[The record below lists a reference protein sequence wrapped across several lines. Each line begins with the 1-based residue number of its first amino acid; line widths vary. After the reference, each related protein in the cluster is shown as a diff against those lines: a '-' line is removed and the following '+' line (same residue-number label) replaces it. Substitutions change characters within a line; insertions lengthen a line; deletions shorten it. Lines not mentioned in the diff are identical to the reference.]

1 MFFIFARRKGKQRNG
16 MNQVNPFW
24 GNIFKTKNAD
34 RQSILLLLNKIPL
47 FADLH
52 KGELREIE
60 RLIHRRQYKSGE
72 VIFWEDEPGVG
83 MYIVQ
88 KGEVGIYK
96 DYADPRQKELA
107 RMEFGDFFGEM
118 ALLENDCR
126 SATAVALGETHLLG
140 LFHPD
145 LFDLFERKPQLGKK
159 MLTTLANMLAQR
171 LRRTNAEWQEL
182 AQNSPRTARN
192 KKALS

>member
-1 MFFIFARRKGKQRNG
+1 MSQI
-16 MNQVNPFW
+16 NPFW
-24 GNIFKTKNAD
+24 GNIFKTKNVD
-34 RQSILLLLNKIPL
+34 RQNILQLLKKIPL
-47 FADLH
+47 FSELR
-52 KGELREIE
+52 KSELREIE
-60 RLIHRRQYKSGE
+60 RLIHQRQYKSGE

-96 DYADPRQKELA
+96 DYTAPRQKELA
-107 RMEFGDFFGEM
+107 RLEFGDFFGEM

-126 SATAVALGETHLLG
+126 SATAVSLGEANLLG

-159 MLTTLANMLAQR
+159 MLTALTNMLAQR
-171 LRRTNAEWQEL
+171 LRRTNAELQEL
-182 AQNSPRTARN
+182 SKNSPQPAHD
-192 KKALS
+192 KKAQP

>member
-1 MFFIFARRKGKQRNG
+1 MSQINS
-16 MNQVNPFW
+16 FW
-24 GNIFKTKNAD
+24 GNIFKSKNSGRKD
-34 RQSILLLLNKIPL
+34 ILLLLKKIPL
-47 FADLH
+47 FAELG

-60 RLIHRRQYKSGE
+60 RLIHHRQYKSGE

-88 KGEVGIYK
+88 KGEVGIFK
-96 DYADPRQKELA
+96 DYTTPGQKELA
-107 RMEFGDFFGEM
+107 RLEFGDFFGEM

-126 SATAVALGETHLLG
+126 SASAVALSAAHLLG

-145 LFDLFERKPQLGKK
+145 LFNLFERKPQLGNK

-171 LRRTNAEWQEL
+171 LRRTNVELQEL
-182 AQNSPRTARN
+182 AKNSPRPARD
-192 KKALS
+192 KKALP

>member
-1 MFFIFARRKGKQRNG
+1 
-16 MNQVNPFW
+16 MNPINPLW
-24 GNIFKTKNAD
+24 GNIFKTNNGD
-34 RQSILLLLNKIPL
+34 RQDILLLLKKIPL
-47 FADLH
+47 FAELS

-60 RLIHRRQYKSGE
+60 RLIHRRQYKNGE
-72 VIFWEDEPGVG
+72 VVFWEDEPGVG

-96 DYADPRQKELA
+96 DYAAPRQKELA
-107 RMEFGDFFGEM
+107 RLEFGDFFGEM

-126 SATAVALGETHLLG
+126 SATAVALGDANLLG

-159 MLTTLANMLAQR
+159 MLTVLAEMLAQR
-171 LRRTNAEWQEL
+171 LRRTNAELQEL
-182 AQNSPRTARN
+182 DGNPPRPARD
-192 KKALS
+192 KKAQP